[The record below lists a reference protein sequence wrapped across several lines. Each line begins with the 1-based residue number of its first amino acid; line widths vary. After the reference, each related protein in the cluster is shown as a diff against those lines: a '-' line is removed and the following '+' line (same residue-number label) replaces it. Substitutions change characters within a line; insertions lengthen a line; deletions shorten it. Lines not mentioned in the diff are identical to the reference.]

1 MPPAFNLSQDQ
12 TLQFVVHRRHLKRDV
27 ITSNDRL
34 TVAGLSSLQTLL
46 SSDEKV
52 PGLIGTS
59 TDGK

>member
-1 MPPAFNLSQDQ
+1 
-12 TLQFVVHRRHLKRDV
+12 
-27 ITSNDRL
+27 
-34 TVAGLSSLQTLL
+34 VAGLSSLQTLL